1 MYLVAFS
8 GFLLGDFAYL
18 HFYFNCYQNSLVK
31 ENFSF
36 LLPETKTGV
45 NALSK
50 I

>member
-8 GFLLGDFAYL
+8 GFLLGGFAYL
-18 HFYFNCYQNSLVK
+18 NCYFNCYQNSLVK
-31 ENFSF
+31 ENSSF